1 MFLSFS
7 IITLRFIHAVAR
19 INSPSPFIPASFQHR
34 RGDPGSV
41 PGTGR
46 FPGEGKGNPLLQYSC
61 LGNPM
66 TEEPGG
72 LDSLGS
78 QKSQSRLN
86 RSSNKGLCFSA
97 PALAPTDDR
106 LSCFNIL
113 AVTKSTA
120 MNYSYVSLWA
130 DTCCY
135 FFFSWVN
142 I

>member
-1 MFLSFS
+1 MWYVFFQLRIEDLFPSFS

-46 FPGEGKGNPLLQYSC
+46 FPGEGKGNPLLQYS
-61 LGNPM
+61 M

-78 QKSQSRLN
+78 QKSQ
-86 RSSNKGLCFSA
+86 
-97 PALAPTDDR
+97 TQ
-106 LSCFNIL
+106 LSD
-113 AVTKSTA
+113 STA
-120 MNYSYVSLWA
+120 AAAKGCASVHLLFHLLMTV
-130 DTCCY
+130 
-135 FFFSWVN
+135 
-142 I
+142 